1 MSLQD
6 YKVRIDR
13 LQEGLGKA
21 FIENPFILNI
31 PGKSIALKVDPYY
44 YVAFEPAFSENLSR
58 FAVMLPKNVRDTLVR
73 TGNLVTDQET
83 RNPIIK
89 IRMKW
94 NDRSYAMNVC
104 FVESG
109 FIDQALKIY
118 GGVKEEVG
126 LSEICILESERE
138 RLEKF
143 FGERTLL
150 KSVAFV
156 D

>member
-6 YKVRIDR
+6 YKIRIDR
-13 LQEGLGKA
+13 LQQGLGKA
-21 FIENPFILNI
+21 FVENPFILNI

-44 YVAFEPAFSENLSR
+44 YVAFEPAFTENLSR
-58 FAVMLPKNVRDTLVR
+58 FGVMLKKNVRETLVR
-73 TGNLVTDQET
+73 TGNLVTHPET
-83 RNPIIK
+83 RSPIIK

-94 NDRSYAMNVC
+94 NDRNYNMNVC

-118 GGVKEEVG
+118 GGVKEEIG
-126 LSEICILESERE
+126 LSEISILESEKE

-143 FGERTLL
+143 FGERTPL

-156 D
+156 E

>member
-6 YKVRIDR
+6 YKIRVDR
-13 LQEGLGKA
+13 LQKGLGKA
-21 FIENPFILNI
+21 FAANPFILNI

-73 TGNLVTDQET
+73 TGNLVIDQES

-89 IRMKW
+89 IRMRL
-94 NDRSYAMNVC
+94 NDRSYSMNVC
-104 FVESG
+104 FVEAG

-118 GGVKEEVG
+118 GGVQEEVG
-126 LSEICILESERE
+126 LSEIRILESERE
-138 RLEKF
+138 RLEQF
-143 FGERTLL
+143 FAERTHL

>member
-6 YKVRIDR
+6 YKVRVDR

-21 FIENPFILNI
+21 FAENPFILNI

-73 TGNLVTDQET
+73 TGNLVIDHET

-94 NDRSYAMNVC
+94 NERSYSMNVC

-118 GGVKEEVG
+118 GGVKEEIG
-126 LSEICILESERE
+126 LSEIRIHGSERE
-138 RLEKF
+138 RLEQF

-156 D
+156 E

>member
-6 YKVRIDR
+6 YKTRVDR
-13 LQEGLGKA
+13 LQKGLGKA
-21 FIENPFILNI
+21 FAENPFVLNI

-44 YVAFEPAFSENLSR
+44 YVAFEPAFTENLSR
-58 FAVMLPKNVRDTLVR
+58 FGVMLQKNVRDTLVR
-73 TGNLVTDQET
+73 TGNLVTDQES

-94 NDRSYAMNVC
+94 NDRMYVMPVC

-109 FIDQALKIY
+109 FIDQALKMY
-118 GGVKEEVG
+118 GGVTGEIG
-126 LSEICILESERE
+126 LSEIRILEVERE

-156 D
+156 E

>member
-21 FIENPFILNI
+21 FVENPFILNI

-58 FAVMLPKNVRDTLVR
+58 FGVMLPKNVRDTLVR

-94 NDRSYAMNVC
+94 NDRSYSMNVC

-126 LSEICILESERE
+126 LSEIRILESERE

-156 D
+156 E

>member
-1 MSLQD
+1 MSLKD
-6 YKVRIDR
+6 YQTRIDR
-13 LQEGLGKA
+13 LQKGLGKA

-44 YVAFEPAFSENLSR
+44 YVAFEPGFTENLGR
-58 FAVMLPKNVRDTLVR
+58 FGVMLQKNVRDTLVR
-73 TGNLVTDQET
+73 TGNLVTDHET
-83 RNPIIK
+83 RNPIIR

-94 NDRSYAMNVC
+94 DERSYAMNVC
-104 FVESG
+104 FVESE

-118 GGVKEEVG
+118 GGVMGDVG
-126 LSEICILESERE
+126 LSEISILNSERE
-138 RLEKF
+138 RLDKF

-150 KSVAFV
+150 KSVAYV

>member
-21 FIENPFILNI
+21 FVENPFILNI

-58 FAVMLPKNVRDTLVR
+58 FGVMLPKNVRDTLVR

-94 NDRSYAMNVC
+94 NDRSYSMNVC

-126 LSEICILESERE
+126 LSEIRILESERE
-138 RLEKF
+138 RLEEF

-156 D
+156 E

>member
-6 YKVRIDR
+6 YKSRIDR
-13 LQEGLGKA
+13 LQKGLGKA
-21 FIENPFILNI
+21 FAENPFILNI

-44 YVAFEPAFSENLSR
+44 YVAFEPAFTENLSR
-58 FAVMLPKNVRDTLVR
+58 FGVMLQKNVRDTLVR
-73 TGNLVTDQET
+73 TGNLVTDQQT
-83 RNPIIK
+83 RNPIVK

-94 NDRSYAMNVC
+94 DERTYSMQVC

-118 GGVKEEVG
+118 GGVKAEIG
-126 LSEICILESERE
+126 LAEIRILSSERE

>member
-1 MSLQD
+1 MSLKD
-6 YKVRIDR
+6 YKSRIDR
-13 LQEGLGKA
+13 LQKGLGKA

-44 YVAFEPAFSENLSR
+44 YVAFEPAFTENLCR
-58 FAVMLPKNVRDTLVR
+58 FGVMLPKNVRDTLVR
-73 TGNLVTDQET
+73 TGNLVIDQDT
-83 RNPIIK
+83 RNPLIK

-104 FVESG
+104 FVESE

-118 GGVKEEVG
+118 GGVTSDVG
-126 LSEICILESERE
+126 LSELRILSSERE
-138 RLEKF
+138 RLDTF

-150 KSVAFV
+150 KSVAYI

>member
-6 YKVRIDR
+6 YKDRIDR
-13 LQEGLGKA
+13 LQKGLGKA
-21 FIENPFILNI
+21 FAENPFILNI

-58 FAVMLPKNVRDTLVR
+58 FGVMLPKNVRDTLVR
-73 TGNLVTDQET
+73 TGNLVTDHET

-94 NDRSYAMNVC
+94 NDRSYAMTVC

-126 LSEICILESERE
+126 LSEIRILESERE
-138 RLEKF
+138 RLEEF

-156 D
+156 E

>member
-6 YKVRIDR
+6 YKNRVDR
-13 LQEGLGKA
+13 LQKGLGKA
-21 FIENPFILNI
+21 FAENPFILNI
-31 PGKSIALKVDPYY
+31 PGKSIALKMDPYY
-44 YVAFEPAFSENLSR
+44 YVAFEPAFTENLSK
-58 FAVMLPKNVRDTLVR
+58 FGVMLQKNVRDTLVR
-73 TGNLVTDQET
+73 TGNLVTDPET

-94 NDRSYAMNVC
+94 NDRSYAMSVC

-118 GGVKEEVG
+118 GGVKEEIG
-126 LSEICILESERE
+126 LSEIRILASERE

-143 FGERTLL
+143 FGDRTLL

-156 D
+156 E

>member
-6 YKVRIDR
+6 YKIRIDR
-13 LQEGLGKA
+13 LQQGLGKA
-21 FIENPFILNI
+21 FVENPFILNI

-44 YVAFEPAFSENLSR
+44 YVAFEPAFTEKLSR
-58 FAVMLPKNVRDTLVR
+58 FGVMLKKNVRETLVR
-73 TGNLVTDQET
+73 TGNLVTHPET
-83 RNPIIK
+83 RSPIIK

-94 NDRSYAMNVC
+94 NDRNYNMNVC

-118 GGVKEEVG
+118 GGVKEEIG
-126 LSEICILESERE
+126 LSEISILESEKE

-143 FGERTLL
+143 FGERTPL

-156 D
+156 E

>member
-6 YKVRIDR
+6 YKIRIDR
-13 LQEGLGKA
+13 LQQGLGKA
-21 FIENPFILNI
+21 FVENPFILNI

-44 YVAFEPAFSENLSR
+44 YVAFEPAFTENLSR
-58 FAVMLPKNVRDTLVR
+58 FGVMLKKNVRDTLVR
-73 TGNLVTDQET
+73 TGNLVTHPET
-83 RNPIIK
+83 RSPIIK

-94 NDRSYAMNVC
+94 NDRNYAMNVC

-118 GGVKEEVG
+118 GGVKDEIG
-126 LSEICILESERE
+126 LSEISIHESEKE

-143 FGERTLL
+143 FGERTPL

-156 D
+156 E

>member
-1 MSLQD
+1 MSLKD
-6 YKVRIDR
+6 YKSRIDR
-13 LQEGLGKA
+13 LQKGLGKA
-21 FIENPFILNI
+21 FAENPFILNI

-44 YVAFEPAFSENLSR
+44 YVAFEHAFTENLSR
-58 FAVMLPKNVRDTLVR
+58 FGVMLQKNVRDTLVR
-73 TGNLVTDQET
+73 TGNLVTDHET
-83 RNPIIK
+83 RNPLIK

-94 NDRSYAMNVC
+94 DDRSYAMNVC

-118 GGVKEEVG
+118 GGITGDVG
-126 LSEICILESERE
+126 LSELRILSSERE
-138 RLEKF
+138 RLDAF

-150 KSVAFV
+150 KSVAYV

>member
-6 YKVRIDR
+6 YKDRIDR
-13 LQEGLGKA
+13 LQKGLGKA
-21 FIENPFILNI
+21 FAENPFILNI

-58 FAVMLPKNVRDTLVR
+58 FGVMLPKTCVIPLCVL
-73 TGNLVTDQET
+73 NLVTDHET

-126 LSEICILESERE
+126 LSEIRILESERE
-138 RLEKF
+138 RLEEF

-156 D
+156 E